1 MEGEEGCTV
10 PPQQLLALAAP
21 AMEQIARHLRLAL
34 QKPPADCRDW
44 AENLLEGP
52 LWDAVLCMN
61 ELEIDGFPLD
71 LPDFEGLQVPDCPR
85 ARLDR
90 FRELAAEALAC
101 TRDPAR
107 HRHVRTP
114 LNAACLLLSHIAHRP
129 AGEPPADP
137 TAEATPVEGGA

>member
-1 MEGEEGCTV
+1 MEGGEGCTV
-10 PPQQLLALAAP
+10 PPQQLLVLAAP
-21 AMEQIARHLRLAL
+21 AMKQIARHLLPAL
-34 QKPPADCRDW
+34 QKPPADCRGW
-44 AENLLEGP
+44 AEDLLEGP

-61 ELEIDGFPLD
+61 ELEMDGFPLE

-101 TRDPAR
+101 ARDPAR
-107 HRHVRTP
+107 HREVRTP

-129 AGEPPADP
+129 AGEPAHEPA
-137 TAEATPVEGGA
+137 AEPASVEGA